1 MRTSFV
7 SLAFVLACVSMV
19 SFAASPEKPVQA
31 SRAALVRPQDQ
42 NPLVG
47 QRFIDVQSKDANGK
61 THKLSQYAGKGKW
74 VLLDFWASWC
84 GPCQEEMPNV
94 IDAYNK
100 FHGKGFEIVGISLDE
115 DKDEWLGAVE
125 GWGMPWIQLSDLNG
139 WKCKAA
145 QKYGIDGVP
154 TSFLI
159 GPDGVIEACDLRG
172 DELSEFLSSVLN

>member
-1 MRTSFV
+1 MRTSFITMA
-7 SLAFVLACVSMV
+7 LVLACLSM
-19 SFAASPEKPVQA
+19 ASVAPSSPAKTVEVA
-31 SRAALVRPQDQ
+31 QDQ

-100 FHGKGFEIVGISLDE
+100 YHSKGFEIVGISLDE

-145 QKYGIDGVP
+145 QKYGIDGIP

>member
-1 MRTSFV
+1 M
-7 SLAFVLACVSMV
+7 
-19 SFAASPEKPVQA
+19 
-31 SRAALVRPQDQ
+31 
-42 NPLVG
+42 
-47 QRFIDVQSKDANGK
+47 DVQSKDANGK